1 MIRNGWCMYRSTP
14 AFSPGSGARR
24 ARARFAIWWS
34 RSITC
39 WPPAR
44 TLVRFAG
51 TLRTSS
57 CAARSW
63 EAVIRW
69 RRAPQGR
76 PWGAELMHF
85 LDFTPG
91 HGTPI
96 TVYNS
101 HGAFAVPLGEGRG
114 EGHVYC
120 VRIEPGGSIG
130 AHEAGFGQLFLV
142 VGGSGW
148 VSGPDGEQRPLGVG

>member
-1 MIRNGWCMYRSTP
+1 
-14 AFSPGSGARR
+14 
-24 ARARFAIWWS
+24 
-34 RSITC
+34 
-39 WPPAR
+39 
-44 TLVRFAG
+44 
-51 TLRTSS
+51 
-57 CAARSW
+57 
-63 EAVIRW
+63 
-69 RRAPQGR
+69 
-76 PWGAELMHF
+76 MHL

-96 TVYNS
+96 TVYDS

-130 AHEAGFGQLFLV
+130 AHEAGFNQLFLV

-148 VSGPDGEQRPLGVG
+148 VSGPDGEQRPLGVGRGVYIPRGEVHAKGSDTGMTAIMVQLADLAAAPVALARDAVASGRSGIS